1 MLRLAGAVLLAAGPA
16 LIGFH
21 AAGRL
26 ARRPRLLR
34 ELIAALEQME
44 REISFRLTP
53 LPELFLRLAE
63 EYSGPVGTLFGCCV
77 RDMDDL
83 GQRSLSQIWRQALGE
98 ASLDLDGRGL
108 RALEELGEVLG
119 RYDGDGLQ
127 GALRQACGEL
137 TAAAEEAERE
147 RDQKGRM
154 DQVLGLTSGAF
165 LVILL
170 I

>member
-21 AAGRL
+21 AASRL

-34 ELIAALEQME
+34 ELTAALEQME

-53 LPELFLRLAE
+53 LPELFSRMAK
-63 EYSGPVGTLFGCCV
+63 EYSGPVAALFACCA
-77 RDMDDL
+77 RNMDDL
-83 GQRSLSQIWRQALGE
+83 GQRSLSQIWRQALDE
-98 ASLDLDGRGL
+98 ASLDLEGRGR
-108 RALEELGEVLG
+108 RAVEELGDVLG
-119 RYDGDGLQ
+119 RYDGDSLRR
-127 GALRQACGEL
+127 ALRQTCGEL
-137 TAAAEEAERE
+137 SAAAEEAERE
-147 RDQKGRM
+147 RERKGRM
-154 DQVLGLTSGAF
+154 DQVLGLTAGAF

>member
-16 LIGFH
+16 VIGFH
-21 AAGRL
+21 AASRL

-34 ELIAALEQME
+34 ELAAALEQME

-53 LPELFLRLAE
+53 LPELFVRLSQ
-63 EYSGPVGTLFGCCV
+63 EYSGPVGALFACCA
-77 RDMDDL
+77 RDLDDL
-83 GQRSLSQIWRQALGE
+83 GQRSLSQQALTE
-98 ASLDLDGRGL
+98 ATLDLDSRGQ

-119 RYDGDGLQ
+119 RYDGDGLR
-127 GALRQACGEL
+127 GALRQTCGEL

-147 RDQKGRM
+147 QERKGRM
-154 DQVLGLTSGAF
+154 DQVLGLTTGAL

-170 I
+170 M

>member
-16 LIGFH
+16 VIGFH
-21 AAGRL
+21 AASRL

-34 ELIAALEQME
+34 ELAAALEQME
-44 REISFRLTP
+44 REVSFRLTP
-53 LPELFLRLAE
+53 LPELFVRLSQ
-63 EYSGPVGTLFGCCV
+63 EYSGPVGALFACCA

-83 GQRSLSQIWRQALGE
+83 GQRSLSQIWRQALTE
-98 ASLDLDGRGL
+98 ATLDLDSRGQ

-119 RYDGDGLQ
+119 RYDGDGLR
-127 GALRQACGEL
+127 GALSQTCGEL

-147 RDQKGRM
+147 QERKGRM
-154 DQVLGLTSGAF
+154 DQVLGLTTGAL

-170 I
+170 M

>member
-1 MLRLAGAVLLAAGPA
+1 MAGAVLLAAGPA
-16 LIGFH
+16 VIGFH
-21 AAGRL
+21 AARRL

-34 ELIAALEQME
+34 ELAAALEQME

-53 LPELFLRLAE
+53 LPELFVRLSQ
-63 EYSGPVGTLFGCCV
+63 EYSGPVGALFSCCA

-83 GQRSLSQIWRQALGE
+83 GQRSLSQIWRQALTE
-98 ASLDLDGRGL
+98 ATLDLDSRGQ

-119 RYDGDGLQ
+119 RYDGDGLR
-127 GALRQACGEL
+127 GALRQTCGEL

-147 RDQKGRM
+147 RERKGRM
-154 DQVLGLTSGAF
+154 DQVLGLTTGVL

-170 I
+170 M

>member
-16 LIGFH
+16 VIGFH
-21 AAGRL
+21 AARRL

-34 ELIAALEQME
+34 ELAAALEQME

-53 LPELFLRLAE
+53 LPELFVRLSQ
-63 EYSGPVGTLFGCCV
+63 EYSGPVGALFSCCA

-83 GQRSLSQIWRQALGE
+83 GQRSLSQIWRQALTE
-98 ASLDLDGRGL
+98 ATLDLDSRGQ

-119 RYDGDGLQ
+119 RYDGDGLR
-127 GALRQACGEL
+127 GALRQTCGEL

-147 RDQKGRM
+147 RERKGRM
-154 DQVLGLTSGAF
+154 DQVLGLTTGAL

-170 I
+170 M

>member
-1 MLRLAGAVLLAAGPA
+1 M
-16 LIGFH
+16 IGFH
-21 AAGRL
+21 AASRL

-34 ELIAALEQME
+34 ELSAALEQME

-53 LPELFLRLAE
+53 LPELFERLSR
-63 EYSGPVGTLFGCCV
+63 EYSGPVAALFACCA

-83 GQRSLSQIWRQALGE
+83 GQRSLSQIWRQALAE

-119 RYDGDGLQ
+119 RYDGDGLR
-127 GALRQACGEL
+127 GALRQTCGEL

-147 RDQKGRM
+147 RERKGRM
-154 DQVLGLTSGAF
+154 DQVLGLTTGAL

-170 I
+170 M

>member
-16 LIGFH
+16 VIGFH
-21 AAGRL
+21 AARRL

-34 ELIAALEQME
+34 ELAAALEQME

-53 LPELFLRLAE
+53 LPELFVRLSQ
-63 EYSGPVGTLFGCCV
+63 EYSGPVGALFSCCA

-83 GQRSLSQIWRQALGE
+83 GQRSLSQIWRQALTE
-98 ASLDLDGRGL
+98 ATLDLDSRGQ
-108 RALEELGEVLG
+108 RALEELCEVLG
-119 RYDGDGLQ
+119 RYDGDGLR
-127 GALRQACGEL
+127 GALRQTCGEL

-147 RDQKGRM
+147 RERKGRM
-154 DQVLGLTSGAF
+154 DQVLGLTTGAL

-170 I
+170 M

>member
-1 MLRLAGAVLLAAGPA
+1 MAGAVLLAAGPA
-16 LIGFH
+16 VIGFH
-21 AAGRL
+21 AARRL

-34 ELIAALEQME
+34 ELAAALEQME

-53 LPELFLRLAE
+53 LPELFVRLSQ
-63 EYSGPVGTLFGCCV
+63 EYSGPVGALFSCCA

-83 GQRSLSQIWRQALGE
+83 GQRSLSQIWRQALTE
-98 ASLDLDGRGL
+98 ATLDLDSRGQ

-119 RYDGDGLQ
+119 RYDGDGLR
-127 GALRQACGEL
+127 GALRQTCGEL

-147 RDQKGRM
+147 RERKGRM
-154 DQVLGLTSGAF
+154 DQVLGLTTGAL

-170 I
+170 M

>member
-53 LPELFLRLAE
+53 LPQLFLRLSE

>member
-21 AAGRL
+21 AASRL

-34 ELIAALEQME
+34 ELNAALEQME

-53 LPELFLRLAE
+53 LPELFSRMAT
-63 EYSGPVGTLFGCCV
+63 EYSGPVAALFACCA
-77 RDMDDL
+77 RNMDDL
-83 GQRSLSQIWRQALGE
+83 GQRSLSQIWRQALDE
-98 ASLDLDGRGL
+98 ASLDLEGRGQ
-108 RALEELGEVLG
+108 RAMEELGDVLG
-119 RYDGDGLQ
+119 RYDGDNLR
-127 GALRQACGEL
+127 GALRQTCGEL
-137 TAAAEEAERE
+137 SAAAEEAERE
-147 RDQKGRM
+147 REGKGRM
-154 DQVLGLTSGAF
+154 DQVLGLTAGAF

>member
-16 LIGFH
+16 VIGFH
-21 AAGRL
+21 AASRL

-34 ELIAALEQME
+34 ELAAALEQME

-53 LPELFLRLAE
+53 LPELFVRLSQ
-63 EYSGPVGTLFGCCV
+63 EYSGPVGALFACCA

-83 GQRSLSQIWRQALGE
+83 GQRSLSQIWRQALTE
-98 ASLDLDGRGL
+98 ATLDLDSRGQ

-119 RYDGDGLQ
+119 RYDGDGLR
-127 GALRQACGEL
+127 GALRQTCGEL

-147 RDQKGRM
+147 QERKGRM
-154 DQVLGLTSGAF
+154 DQVLGLTTGAL

-170 I
+170 M